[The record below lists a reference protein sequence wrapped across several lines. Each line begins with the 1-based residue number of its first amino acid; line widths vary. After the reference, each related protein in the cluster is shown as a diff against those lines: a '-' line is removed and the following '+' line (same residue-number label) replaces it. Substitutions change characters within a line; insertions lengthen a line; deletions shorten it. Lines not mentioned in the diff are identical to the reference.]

1 MTARFDRK
9 EIKTEAAPGVAV
21 VDLCYE
27 FTNTGEIPLVVQEFS
42 QSCGCMQGAW
52 DGVPVEPGARGRI
65 SAKFLTKG
73 LRGTVRKSLHVQF
86 VEVGVVELVA
96 EVRIPEALVYSAQT
110 LRWSIGEALTSKQV
124 DIAVN
129 PKTPVRVLS
138 VAGNDPAFSC
148 ELLTVED
155 ARGYRIVITPRD
167 TGTARVCVLQVRTDS
182 KDPRDALHGLFA
194 LVEKTKPE
202 GGSR

>member
-1 MTARFDRK
+1 MAARFDRK
-9 EIKTEAAPGVAV
+9 EIKTEALPGIAV

-27 FTNTGEIPLVVQEFS
+27 FTNTGDIPLVVQEFS

-52 DGVPVEPGARGRI
+52 DGVPVEPGARGKI

-73 LRGTVRKSLHVQF
+73 LRGTVRKSLHVKF

-96 EVRIPEALVYSAQT
+96 EVKISEALVYSAQT
-110 LRWSIGEALTSKQV
+110 LRWVTGEEPRSQQV

-138 VAGNDPAFSC
+138 VSGNDPTFAC
-148 ELLTVED
+148 ELQTIED
-155 ARGYRIVITPRD
+155 ACAYKIIITPSD
-167 TGTARVCVLQVRTDS
+167 TKTERICILQVRTDS

-194 LVEKTKPE
+194 LVGKTKPE

>member
-1 MTARFDRK
+1 MAARFDRK
-9 EIKTEAAPGVAV
+9 EIKTEALPGIAV

-27 FTNTGEIPLVVQEFS
+27 FTNTGDIPLVVQEFS

-73 LRGTVRKSLHVQF
+73 LRGTVRKSLHVKF

-110 LRWSIGEALTSKQV
+110 LRWTIGEALKSKQV

-138 VAGNDPAFSC
+138 VSRNDSAFSC
-148 ELLTVED
+148 ELLTVKD
-155 ARGYRIVITPRD
+155 ASAYRIVVTPRD

-194 LVEKTKPE
+194 LVENAKPE
-202 GGSR
+202 GGRP